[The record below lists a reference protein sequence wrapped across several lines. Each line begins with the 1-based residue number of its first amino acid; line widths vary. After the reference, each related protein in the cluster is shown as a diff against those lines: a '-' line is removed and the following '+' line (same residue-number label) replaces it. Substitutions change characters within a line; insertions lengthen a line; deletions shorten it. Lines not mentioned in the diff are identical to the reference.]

1 MSVLD
6 EWGDEDPHASG
17 DDDDGGGFGW
27 GAGMLLGGALAWI
40 FGGVGRR
47 DEDLDFSDE
56 LLRDIHDGADLG
68 SLTKEEKVFLS
79 QIWRLEK
86 ELEEAMQEEDWEKVL
101 LLVNVFNGCLE
112 NTWEQFI
119 PGRKDFSP
127 SPKYLADIEG
137 LIGPALKTMEVAI
150 ELKPDSKIPPERI
163 QELDGRRL
171 SVDLDEWKFTFE

>member
-1 MSVLD
+1 MSGMD

-17 DDDDGGGFGW
+17 DEDGGGFGW

-47 DEDLDFSDE
+47 DEDFDFSDE
-56 LLRDIHDGADLG
+56 LADFPDGAVLG
-68 SLTKEEKVFLS
+68 SLTREEKIFLS

-86 ELEEAMQEEDWEKVL
+86 ELEEAIQERDWEKAL
-101 LLVNVFNGCLE
+101 LLMNVSNGCLE
-112 NTWEQFI
+112 NTWKQFI
-119 PGRKDFSP
+119 PGTKTFSP

-137 LIGPALKTMEVAI
+137 LIGPSLKTMEAAI

-171 SVDLDEWKFTFE
+171 SVDLDEWTFTFV